1 MQGKRGRL
9 PPLINIRKDSLFS
22 QPRSRGGCGG
32 RGNRSFHIPDP
43 TPVQPGLWPARMH
56 TSIPGGPGTGSP
68 TRGSGKRRP
77 RREGLWAG
85 PRPRTEASRVSARGR
100 GRRAA
105 AFSQGREGPAR
116 PGRPAGRG
124 AAAPGRAGPQTMGA
138 AAGGARRREQPG
150 GGARERAPPAP
161 APRPLPCRSPP
172 RSAAGSGAIPGPRFR
187 APGPRHG
194 SLSAPIPR
202 PLPPGPRGGQ
212 AAVWDA
218 EGVAGSRAPSAPPS
232 PALPVRERGVRRD
245 PERCGYKG
253 AGPSPPALRG
263 GGECRAA
270 GVRAKFARKRK
281 EGEKRERRTIVRG
294 AGMACGGRGPQGTPP
309 FRSVFPLQG
318 GVPPQL
324 CGGPGARGEGAE
336 PGPGEPGTFLGPGPR
351 RGP

>member
-1 MQGKRGRL
+1 M
-9 PPLINIRKDSLFS
+9 
-22 QPRSRGGCGG
+22 RGGEEIDLSISQTGLRVAG
-32 RGNRSFHIPDP
+32 SVARKNAHLHPRRSGDSVSDP
-43 TPVQPGLWPARMH
+43 RVGE
-56 TSIPGGPGTGSP
+56 
-68 TRGSGKRRP
+68 RRP
-77 RREGLWAG
+77 RREGLRAG
-85 PRPRTEASRVSARGR
+85 PRPRIEASRVSARGR

-105 AFSQGREGPAR
+105 RPPPGVGRAPRVPG
-116 PGRPAGRG
+116 GRPAGRG

-161 APRPLPCRSPP
+161 APRPLPCPSPP
-172 RSAAGSGAIPGPRFR
+172 RSAAGSGAIPGLRFR

-218 EGVAGSRAPSAPPS
+218 EGVAGTGAPSAPPS

-270 GVRAKFARKRK
+270 GARAKFARKRK
-281 EGEKRERRTIVRG
+281 EDERRERRTIVRG
-294 AGMACGGRGPQGTPP
+294 ARGCPAPGRAGWLVGEGGARGTPLP
-309 FRSVFPLQG
+309 VRFPTARRSAPPPTLRRARGSWGGGGARAWRARDFP
-318 GVPPQL
+318 
-324 CGGPGARGEGAE
+324 GPGAPAGALMI
-336 PGPGEPGTFLGPGPR
+336 PGGGAG
-351 RGP
+351 